1 MQPCE
6 DNYWQSPPVDLK
18 LAQDEVH
25 VWCMA
30 LDQEPALVERFH
42 ATLTGDEQERAAK
55 FYFPKDRQHFIVAR
69 GLLRLILGRYLD
81 QAPTQLRFVYNA
93 YGKPSL
99 EATPSLHFNL
109 SHSKGLALL
118 GVSSDRELGIDLEYV
133 RTDFPFE
140 QVAKSVF
147 SVPEQAILRSLPE
160 AAKPEAFFNAW
171 TRKEAYIKA
180 LGQGLS
186 IPLDQFDVAFLPGE
200 PAALREVR
208 GTWANAHDWTL
219 QHLAPAPDYAGAI
232 AVAGSGWQMRCW
244 RWVNN

>member
-1 MQPCE
+1 MQHCE
-6 DNYWQSPPVDLK
+6 DNPWHLPPAGLK

-30 LDQEPALVERFH
+30 LDQEPALVEQFH
-42 ATLTGDEQERAAK
+42 ATLTVDEQERAAK

-69 GLLRLILGRYLD
+69 GLLRLILGRYLN
-81 QAPTQLRFVYNA
+81 QAPDRLRFVYNA

-99 EATPSLHFNL
+99 EATTSLNFNL

-118 GVSSDRELGIDLEYV
+118 GVSGDRELGIDLEYI

-160 AAKPEAFFNAW
+160 ALKPEAFFNAW

-180 LGQGLS
+180 LGKGLS
-186 IPLDQFDVAFLPGE
+186 IPLDQFDVAFVPGE
-200 PAALREVR
+200 PAVLRDVR
-208 GTWANAHDWTL
+208 GTWENGHNWTL
-219 QHLAPAPDYAGAI
+219 QHLTPAPNYAGAI
-232 AVAGSGWQMRCW
+232 AVSGSGWQLKCW
-244 RWVNN
+244 RWPNG

>member
-1 MQPCE
+1 LE
-6 DNYWQSPPVDLK
+6 
-18 LAQDEVH
+18 LAKNEVH
-25 VWCMA
+25 VWCAA
-30 LDQEPALVERFH
+30 LDQDPTLIEQFH
-42 ATLTGDEQERAAK
+42 ATLTSDEQERAAK

-81 QAPTQLRFVYNA
+81 QRPAQLRFTYNA
-93 YGKPSL
+93 YGKPRL
-99 EATPSLHFNL
+99 GTATSLHFNL

-118 GVSSDRELGIDLEYV
+118 GVSSDRELGIDLEYI

-147 SVPEQAILRSLPE
+147 SVSERNILRSLPD
-160 AAKPEAFFNAW
+160 ALKPEAFFNAW

-186 IPLDQFDVAFLPGE
+186 IPLDQFDVAFAPGE

-208 GTWANAHDWTL
+208 GTWENAHNWTL
-219 QHLAPAPDYAGAI
+219 QHLSPAPNYAGAI
-232 AVAGSGWQMRCW
+232 AIAGSGCHLKCW
-244 RWVNN
+244 RWLNG

>member
-1 MQPCE
+1 MQHIE
-6 DNYWQSPPVDLK
+6 GNSWQLPPADLK
-18 LAQDEVH
+18 LAPDEVH
-25 VWCMA
+25 VWCIA
-30 LDQEPALVERFH
+30 LDQNPALVEQFH
-42 ATLTGDEQERAAK
+42 ATLASDEQERAAK

-69 GLLRLILGRYLD
+69 GLLRLILGRYLN
-81 QAPTQLRFVYNA
+81 QAPAQLRFVYNA

-99 EATPSLHFNL
+99 ETTPSIHFNL

-118 GVSSDRELGIDLEYV
+118 GVSSDRELGIDLEYI

-147 SVPEQAILRSLPE
+147 SVSEQAILRSLPD
-160 AAKPEAFFNAW
+160 ALKPEAFFNAW

-186 IPLDQFDVAFLPGE
+186 IPLDQFDVAFVPGE

-208 GTWANAHDWTL
+208 GTWSNGHNWTL
-219 QHLAPAPDYAGAI
+219 QHLTPAPDYAGAI
-232 AVAGSGWQMRCW
+232 AVSGSGWQLKCW
-244 RWVNN
+244 RWVNG

>member
-1 MQPCE
+1 MQHC
-6 DNYWQSPPVDLK
+6 DGNHWQLPPTDLK

-30 LDQEPALVERFH
+30 LDQDSALVEQFH
-42 ATLTGDEQERAAK
+42 QTLDSDEQERAAK

-69 GLLRLILGRYLD
+69 GLLRLILGRYLN
-81 QAPTQLRFVYNA
+81 QAPAQLRFAYNA

-99 EATPSLHFNL
+99 DISTSLHFNL

-118 GVSSDRELGIDLEYV
+118 GVSSDRELGIDLEFI

-147 SVPEQAILRSLPE
+147 SVPEQAVLRSLPDSL
-160 AAKPEAFFNAW
+160 KPEAFFNAW

-186 IPLDQFDVAFLPGE
+186 IPLDQFDVAFVPGE
-200 PAALREVR
+200 PAALRAVR
-208 GTWANAHDWTL
+208 GTWENAHNWTL
-219 QHLAPAPDYAGAI
+219 QHLSPAPNYAGAI
-232 AVAGSGWQMRCW
+232 AVAGLGWQLKCW
-244 RWVNN
+244 SWVNS

>member
-1 MQPCE
+1 MQPIE
-6 DNYWQSPPVDLK
+6 GNHWQLPPADLK
-18 LAQDEVH
+18 LAQDEVD

-30 LDQEPALVERFH
+30 LDQDPALIEQFH
-42 ATLTGDEQERAAK
+42 QTLAIDEQERAAK

-69 GLLRLILGRYLD
+69 GLRRLILGRYLD
-81 QAPTQLRFVYNA
+81 QAPAQLRFVYNA

-99 EATPSLHFNL
+99 EVTTSLHFNL

-118 GVSSDRELGIDLEYV
+118 GVSSDRELVIDLEYI
-133 RTDFPFE
+133 RTDFPVD

-147 SVPEQAILRSLPE
+147 SVSEQNILRSLPD
-160 AAKPEAFFNAW
+160 ALKPEAFFNAW

-186 IPLDQFDVAFLPGE
+186 IPLDQFDVAFVPGE

-208 GTWANAHDWTL
+208 GTWENAHNWTL
-219 QHLAPAPDYAGAI
+219 QHLTPAPNYVGAI
-232 AVAGSGWQMRCW
+232 AVAGTDWQLKSW
-244 RWVNN
+244 RWLNA